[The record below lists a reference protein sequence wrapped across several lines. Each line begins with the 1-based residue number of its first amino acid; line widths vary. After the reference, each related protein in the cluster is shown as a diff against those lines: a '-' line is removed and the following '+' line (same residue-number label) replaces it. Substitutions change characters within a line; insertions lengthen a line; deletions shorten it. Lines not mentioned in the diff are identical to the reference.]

1 MKKYLLLCFI
11 TLFLSAKAQAS
22 FIHEVTGAD
31 MAGILVEVAFADGT
45 TDSGVWVAMS
55 PTAGGYINGVWGIR
69 LDGDSHGVLDNAN
82 NILSGMFV
90 LVNNGNTDIMSL
102 TLRALNAGFVFDSQ
116 TDDIMLNG
124 SGTGRG
130 MYSANPSAVANY
142 TDLYMDE
149 LYGTMMISSTRA
161 LAEAGNR
168 VAFVTDIDA
177 IAITQD
183 IPAPTGVA
191 LSLLFLAATRLTR
204 NARV

>member
-22 FIHEVTGAD
+22 FIHEVSGAD

-102 TLRALNAGFVFDSQ
+102 TLRAFNAGFVFDSQ

-130 MYSANPSAVANY
+130 MYSANPSAVASY

>member
-1 MKKYLLLCFI
+1 
-11 TLFLSAKAQAS
+11 
-22 FIHEVTGAD
+22 
-31 MAGILVEVAFADGT
+31 
-45 TDSGVWVAMS
+45 
-55 PTAGGYINGVWGIR
+55 
-69 LDGDSHGVLDNAN
+69 
-82 NILSGMFV
+82 
-90 LVNNGNTDIMSL
+90 
-102 TLRALNAGFVFDSQ
+102 
-116 TDDIMLNG
+116 
-124 SGTGRG
+124 